1 MTHPRAALTI
11 AALVSSLVLAAC
23 GASSTKGAGGTSGTS
38 GGIPKTLACRSA
50 SSTMGT
56 TCTQA
61 EQDAYSNCF
70 ATACD
75 PTFQMCYGPG
85 FKNGQFSGPCGTYEA
100 CASKCACNDT
110 ACVSACGTAPTEC
123 STCVAGLLS
132 CAFTCPLPAC
142 ATAGLGGSFGGFG
155 GSFGGLGGS
164 SGSGTCLADALACCN
179 RAAGANQTSCNTAYQ
194 AIAALGETACAA
206 GLSTL
211 KSSYC
216 P

>member
-1 MTHPRAALTI
+1 M
-11 AALVSSLVLAAC
+11 
-23 GASSTKGAGGTSGTS
+23 
-38 GGIPKTLACRSA
+38 
-50 SSTMGT
+50 
-56 TCTQA
+56 
-61 EQDAYSNCF
+61 
-70 ATACD
+70 
-75 PTFQMCYGPG
+75 
-85 FKNGQFSGPCGTYEA
+85 
-100 CASKCACNDT
+100 
-110 ACVSACGTAPTEC
+110 
-123 STCVAGLLS
+123 AGLLS

-142 ATAGLGGSFGGFG
+142 ATAGLGGSFGGFGGSFGGLG